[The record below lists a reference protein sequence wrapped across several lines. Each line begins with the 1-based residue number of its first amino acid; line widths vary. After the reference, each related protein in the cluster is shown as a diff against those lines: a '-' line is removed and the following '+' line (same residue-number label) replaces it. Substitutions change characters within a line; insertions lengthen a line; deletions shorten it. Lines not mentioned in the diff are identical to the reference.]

1 MQNDPVEQ
9 DQKNT
14 LDDAEESAAEETANE
29 ADPGDTAVL
38 SEAEETANEA
48 DPGDTAVLSEAEE
61 TANEADPGD
70 TAVLSEAEFTDN
82 VGDVSVEINI
92 EELVKKVEAEQNKD
106 ASAKKAIRQRLE
118 DIAEDKDFE
127 STYAIEFDNE

>member
-1 MQNDPVEQ
+1 MMQNDPVEQ

-14 LDDAEESAAEETANE
+14 LDDAEESAAEETA
-29 ADPGDTAVL
+29 
-38 SEAEETANEA
+38 S
-48 DPGDTAVLSEAEE
+48 
-61 TANEADPGD
+61 EADPGD

-92 EELVKKVEAEQNKD
+92 EELVKKVEAEQNKG

>member
-9 DQKNT
+9 NQKNT
-14 LDDAEESAAEETANE
+14 LDDAEEPAAEDAANE
-29 ADPGDTAVL
+29 AETVETAVL
-38 SEAEETANEA
+38 SEAE
-48 DPGDTAVLSEAEE
+48 V
-61 TANEADPGD
+61 
-70 TAVLSEAEFTDN
+70 TDN

-92 EELVKKVEAEQNKD
+92 EELVKKVEAEQSKD

>member
-14 LDDAEESAAEETANE
+14 LDDAKESA
-29 ADPGDTAVL
+29 
-38 SEAEETANEA
+38 AEETANEA

>member
-14 LDDAEESAAEETANE
+14 LNDAEEPATEEAA
-29 ADPGDTAVL
+29 D
-38 SEAEETANEA
+38 
-48 DPGDTAVLSEAEE
+48 
-61 TANEADPGD
+61 EADPGD

-82 VGDVSVEINI
+82 VGDVSVEINV
-92 EELVKKVEAEQNKD
+92 EELVKKVEAEQSKD
-106 ASAKKAIRQRLE
+106 ASAKKAIRERLE